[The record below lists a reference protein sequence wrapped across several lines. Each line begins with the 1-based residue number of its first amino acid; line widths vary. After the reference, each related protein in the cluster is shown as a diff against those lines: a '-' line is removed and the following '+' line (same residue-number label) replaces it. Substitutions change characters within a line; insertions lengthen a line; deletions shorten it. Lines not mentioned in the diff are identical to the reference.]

1 MNTYIFEYA
10 QNNIIIYLNIIL
22 YTVLAMQGE
31 HKVIRLELQ
40 AIHSHFSY
48 MLDEIAP
55 DQLVPHLVERKLLSR
70 DKANEV
76 MEMSSRIEKVSAIIR
91 EIRANAVVGT
101 LPTFCA
107 ALVSAELPHIAK
119 KLTDS
124 EYLKQISCKSDP

>member
-1 MNTYIFEYA
+1 MNMHNFTF
-10 QNNIIIYLNIIL
+10 NI
-22 YTVLAMQGE
+22 YTALAMQGE
-31 HKVIRLELQ
+31 HKVIRLERQ

-55 DQLVPHLVERKLLSR
+55 DQLLPHLVERKLLSG

-76 MEMSSRIEKVSAIIR
+76 MKMSSQIEKVSTIIR
-91 EIRANAVVGT
+91 QMVMWNAIVGI

-107 ALVSAELPHIAK
+107 ALVDSELPHIAK

-124 EYLKQISCKSDP
+124 EYLRQISCKSDP

>member
-1 MNTYIFEYA
+1 MHKVTYMYNFTVF
-10 QNNIIIYLNIIL
+10 
-22 YTVLAMQGE
+22 YTALAMQGE
-31 HKVIRLELQ
+31 HKVVRLELQ
-40 AIHSHFSY
+40 AIHGHFSY

-55 DQLVPHLVERKLLSR
+55 DQLLPHLVKRKLLSR

-91 EIRANAVVGT
+91 HIAGLNTAVAT
-101 LPTFCA
+101 LLTFCA

-124 EYLKQISCKSDP
+124 EYLRQISCKSDP